1 MYQNEHNSEVFLMHI
16 FVAYRVN
23 NDDIDFSSKKNR
35 ILDTVDSYFGKDQ
48 MLFAEED
55 SGGYTTLVFRIQKPL
70 LKEMDIHH
78 RFFEKIKSMFTVL
91 STFTPHFTQEEN
103 YAPVQAG
110 VKR

>member
-1 MYQNEHNSEVFLMHI
+1 MHI
-16 FVAYRVN
+16 FVAYRVDN
-23 NDDIDFSSKKNR
+23 NDIDFSSKKNR

-48 MLFAEED
+48 SLFVEED
-55 SGGYTTLVFRIQKPL
+55 GRGYTILVFRIQKPL
-70 LKEMDIHH
+70 LKEMDIHD

-103 YAPVQAG
+103 YAPVKEG